1 MELGPAVP
9 ILRIFDE
16 QQARAFYLSY
26 LGFQVLFE
34 HRFDATAPL
43 YLAISSGGCE
53 LHLTQHYGD
62 CSPGAQVR
70 ISVSD
75 LSAYHTGL
83 VAKQHPNCRP
93 AIEQMPWGTREMCI
107 TDPFGNRLKF
117 FQSTL

>member
-9 ILRIFDE
+9 ILRIFEE
-16 QQARAFYLSY
+16 QQAKAFYLSY
-26 LGFQVLFE
+26 LGFHVDFE

-43 YLAISSGGCE
+43 YLAISSSGCQ

-70 ISVSD
+70 ISIRD
-75 LSAYHTGL
+75 LSAYQTGL

-93 AIEQMPWGTREMCI
+93 GIEQMPWGSSEMRL
-107 TDPFGNRLKF
+107 TDPFGNRLTF
-117 FQSTL
+117 FQRTL